1 MQKSS
6 KLFIDTITT
15 VQWVFSKVIFLELAW
30 SQCSKMHSKH
40 LWHNTLIISLEYHFK
55 LTYYYFGI
63 KSNLRLSCPSKNFRF
78 QNFLVIIWHLS
89 WHFVLFLNSKHCF
102 SLNFDFLV
110 TKPFISCEKSAESRL
125 SVRYY
130 LAGVSH
136 YFFEANGSNLIWF
149 CSKGQLKLR
158 HFLLPRYSAINIKS
172 YPSEIINVLCQTC
185 LGGKLEQGTDAR
197 SCYHTPQILILDFIN
212 FREN

>member
-1 MQKSS
+1 MYWCTFSS
-6 KLFIDTITT
+6 WVSRASGSRPRKAIYLIFISNYCITT
-15 VQWVFSKVIFLELAW
+15 TDIQYST
-30 SQCSKMHSKH
+30 QCSKMHSKH
-40 LWHNTLIISLEYHFK
+40 HWHNTLIISLEYHFK

-110 TKPFISCEKSAESRL
+110 TQPFISCEKSAESQL

-136 YFFEANGSNLIWF
+136 YFFEANG
-149 CSKGQLKLR
+149 
-158 HFLLPRYSAINIKS
+158 
-172 YPSEIINVLCQTC
+172 
-185 LGGKLEQGTDAR
+185 
-197 SCYHTPQILILDFIN
+197 
-212 FREN
+212 

>member
-1 MQKSS
+1 
-6 KLFIDTITT
+6 
-15 VQWVFSKVIFLELAW
+15 
-30 SQCSKMHSKH
+30 MHSKH

-185 LGGKLEQGTDAR
+185 LGGKLEQGEQVCSVR
-197 SCYHTPQILILDFIN
+197 KMVMYKNLVLLMICIVFNSEIFELILGSLYQTLRPI
-212 FREN
+212 

>member
-1 MQKSS
+1 M
-6 KLFIDTITT
+6 
-15 VQWVFSKVIFLELAW
+15 
-30 SQCSKMHSKH
+30 
-40 LWHNTLIISLEYHFK
+40 
-55 LTYYYFGI
+55 
-63 KSNLRLSCPSKNFRF
+63 
-78 QNFLVIIWHLS
+78 IIWHLS

-102 SLNFDFLV
+102 SLNFDFLG
-110 TKPFISCEKSAESRL
+110 TQPFISCEKSAESRL

-185 LGGKLEQGTDAR
+185 LGGKLEQGELNITIVNPLR
-197 SCYHTPQILILDFIN
+197 WTSYKIEKIWIFLPIILHRFKFLNVIVWGS
-212 FREN
+212 R